1 MRFANL
7 YNFWLLLLLPFLAAF
22 FAWALWARRR
32 ALARFARSRS
42 GREADPQPEP
52 GPPEWASTSSWGWGP
67 SLRSSR

>member
-32 ALARFARSRS
+32 ALAHFARGPLAEKLTRNLSR
-42 GREADPQPEP
+42 GRQDGQA
-52 GPPEWASTSSWGWGP
+52 ASYWGWGP
-67 SLRSSR
+67 SLRFSR